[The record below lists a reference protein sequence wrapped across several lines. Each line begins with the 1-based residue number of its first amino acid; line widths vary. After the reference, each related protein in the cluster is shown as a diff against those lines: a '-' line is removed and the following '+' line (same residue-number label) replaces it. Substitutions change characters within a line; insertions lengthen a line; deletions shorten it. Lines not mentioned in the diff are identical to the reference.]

1 LTDLQQT
8 TVLADDVTGLILAGG
23 RARRMGGSDKGLL
36 TLAGVP
42 MVEHVLRVLRPQV
55 SDLLISANRNE
66 SHYAAFGCRVL
77 GDSESGYLGPLAG
90 MLSGMLAAST
100 PWLVSAPCDSPLP
113 PADLVVRLHAG
124 LVATGAR
131 LAVAHDG
138 DRLQPVF
145 ALLDVTLRDDLQAFL
160 ASGERKIDRWYA
172 KHACAEVDF
181 SDVPEAF
188 RNVNTP
194 EDRHALEELLRDA
207 SRPPTS

>member
-1 LTDLQQT
+1 
-8 TVLADDVTGLILAGG
+8 
-23 RARRMGGSDKGLL
+23 MGGNDKGLL
-36 TLAGVP
+36 ALNGVP

-55 SDLLISANRNE
+55 SDVLISANRNE
-66 SHYAAFGCRVL
+66 SRYAAFGCRVL

-100 PWLVSAPCDSPLP
+100 PWLVSVPCDSPLLP
-113 PADLVVRLHAG
+113 GDLVARLHAG
-124 LVATGAR
+124 LATAGAR
-131 LAVAHDG
+131 VAVAHDG

-160 ASGERKIDRWYA
+160 AAGERKIDRWYA

-181 SDVPEAF
+181 SDAPEAF

-194 EDRHALEELLRDA
+194 EDKQALEAVLRDA
-207 SRPPTS
+207 RQ